1 MSQVISLS
9 DARKKREKAS
19 ASKSQ
24 SQQNTLSEKTGLT
37 PTDEEL
43 AILNNILVVLE
54 RARIKPFTTKS
65 DFARMAANEIG
76 LCASDGL
83 ITTRISENAIS
94 NVWIITQD
102 GLAAYE
108 ELSDVFS
115 SD

>member
-1 MSQVISLS
+1 
-9 DARKKREKAS
+9 
-19 ASKSQ
+19 
-24 SQQNTLSEKTGLT
+24 
-37 PTDEEL
+37 
-43 AILNNILVVLE
+43 
-54 RARIKPFTTKS
+54 
-65 DFARMAANEIG
+65 MAANEIG

-102 GLAAYE
+102 GLTAYQ